1 MITRSFSLMGT
12 NITLMTERYHTD
24 DSVFACTENMLRRY
38 EKIFSANRE
47 DSVLGALNR
56 SAGVRPVK
64 VDADLFELIQ
74 IGKRESLNSEHRL
87 NIAIGPLTDL
97 WRIGFPDARLP
108 SPAEIEAC
116 LPLLDPNDIEL
127 DEGNCEVFLQK
138 KGMQIDLGALAKGYF
153 ADKIREYWKEQGVQN
168 GLIDLGRNIHTIGG
182 SKNSDYAFWTIG
194 IADPFRKGGLKTA
207 VRIRNK
213 SIVTSG
219 IYERFLELDGVHYP
233 HILDARNG
241 RPIDTELASVS
252 VIADSSLQ
260 AEILSTAMIF
270 LEVEE
275 ALYEARRRDG
285 VDVIL
290 IDRTGELF
298 TSITD

>member
-1 MITRSFSLMGT
+1 MITKSFSLMGT
-12 NITLMTERYHTD
+12 DISLTTERYHTH
-24 DSVFACTENMLRRY
+24 DSVFACTEMMLRRY
-38 EKIFSANRE
+38 ERVFSANRE
-47 DSVLGALNR
+47 DAMLGALNR
-56 SAGVRPVK
+56 SAGIRPLK

-74 IGKRESLNSEHRL
+74 IGKRESLESELRL
-87 NIAIGPLTDL
+87 NIAIGPLTEL

-116 LPLLDPNDIEL
+116 LPLLDPNDIDL
-127 DEGNCEVFLQK
+127 DEGNCEVFLRK
-138 KGMQIDLGALAKGYF
+138 KGMKIDLGALAKGYF

-194 IADPFRKGGLKTA
+194 IADPFHKGGLKTA
-207 VRIRNK
+207 VQIRNK

-219 IYERFLELDGVHYP
+219 VYERFLELDGVRYP
-233 HILDARNG
+233 HILDARSG
-241 RPIDTELASVS
+241 RPIETQIASVS

-260 AEILSTAMIF
+260 AESLSTSLIF
-270 LEVEE
+270 LGIEE
-275 ALYEARRRDG
+275 ALFEARRRDG

-290 IDRTGELF
+290 IDRAGELF
-298 TSITD
+298 TSITY